1 MFCWRRVQVSA
12 VQREF
17 VQKLL
22 TFPVFSK
29 HLAAV
34 REINNMLRR
43 ALDLREACP
52 GDERAAAPVKVDK
65 PLPPCDLLMLAA
77 PCRSCPQKGGL
88 VDMPHELVVQTLVP
102 IPSLKQL
109 KRAQHVV
116 GHSRCQ
122 LASSK
127 RLRVGGRRCWDASL

>member
-1 MFCWRRVQVSA
+1 M
-12 VQREF
+12 QREF

-52 GDERAAAPVKVDK
+52 GDERAAAPVKVGK
-65 PLPPCDLLMLAA
+65 PLPPCDLLYLLLPAEVA
-77 PCRSCPQKGGL
+77 HAK
-88 VDMPHELVVQTLVP
+88 V
-102 IPSLKQL
+102 
-109 KRAQHVV
+109 
-116 GHSRCQ
+116 
-122 LASSK
+122 
-127 RLRVGGRRCWDASL
+127 CW

>member
-1 MFCWRRVQVSA
+1 MVRGANTLVMQRALGHRRGCPAVCASARGHAPADRACPAARPQVSA
-12 VQREF
+12 VQRGF

-52 GDERAAAPVKVDK
+52 GDERAAAPMKVDQ
-65 PLPPCDLLMLAA
+65 PPRR
-77 PCRSCPQKGGL
+77 P
-88 VDMPHELVVQTLVP
+88 TL
-102 IPSLKQL
+102 
-109 KRAQHVV
+109 
-116 GHSRCQ
+116 
-122 LASSK
+122 
-127 RLRVGGRRCWDASL
+127 

>member
-1 MFCWRRVQVSA
+1 MALSIMPRSPHVHCTWAEQAARRRVQVSA

-52 GDERAAAPVKVDK
+52 GDEPAATPIKVLACALK
-65 PLPPCDLLMLAA
+65 PSIPQALQPTCPPCGLHVQA
-77 PCRSCPQKGGL
+77 PCCRKC
-88 VDMPHELVVQTLVP
+88 H
-102 IPSLKQL
+102 I
-109 KRAQHVV
+109 
-116 GHSRCQ
+116 CQ
-122 LASSK
+122 GS
-127 RLRVGGRRCWDASL
+127 VC